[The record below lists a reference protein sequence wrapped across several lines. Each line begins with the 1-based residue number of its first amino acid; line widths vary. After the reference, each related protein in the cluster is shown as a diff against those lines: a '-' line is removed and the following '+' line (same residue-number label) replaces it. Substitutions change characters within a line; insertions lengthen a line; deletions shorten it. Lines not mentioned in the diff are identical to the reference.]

1 MKLLALALL
10 PFFLMLHLL
19 QGSCE
24 PQGAG
29 GKSQGNKGL
38 EVTILM
44 VDDKTIIQSY
54 QATNRVVGQHR
65 VFSLRILWKL
75 LDSTDLQKGTIW
87 LSTFMPPSTRVS
99 EHLTIINLSSHILVK
114 QGSAILLT
122 VQMGN

>member
-29 GKSQGNKGL
+29 GNSQGNKGL

-54 QATNRVVGQHR
+54 QATNRVVGQQQS
-65 VFSLRILWKL
+65 VLPQNPLETLR
-75 LDSTDLQKGTIW
+75 
-87 LSTFMPPSTRVS
+87 F
-99 EHLTIINLSSHILVK
+99 H
-114 QGSAILLT
+114 
-122 VQMGN
+122 